1 MARIPKHLMRTPAF
15 KREADKAFS
24 EVYEDEPESVT
35 KSGKVGKEKQ
45 AMMTAIALSKSRAAL
60 KKGK

>member
-1 MARIPKHLMRTPAF
+1 MARIAKQLMRTPAF
-15 KREADKAFS
+15 KREADKAFA

-35 KSGKVGKEKQ
+35 KSGKTGKAKRKML
-45 AMMTAIALSKSRAAL
+45 AAIALSKSKAAL